1 MGKGRICS
9 CCRYERH
16 SAYLGALVVRKAS
29 CVSTSEGKPE
39 ESSRR
44 ESGYF
49 WTWEAQG
56 KEGLKGRGKSM
67 ARGPKVEESQVSI
80 WVCMAGGEGKE
91 LSSRNE
97 GVLRDLRSVTSDC
110 RRCYLPT
117 CSNFMLMEMSL

>member
-1 MGKGRICS
+1 MRGT
-9 CCRYERH
+9 
-16 SAYLGALVVRKAS
+16 LPTLVWWWSGKAS

-39 ESSRR
+39 ENSRD

-56 KEGLKGRGKSM
+56 KEGLEGRGKSM
-67 ARGPKVEESQVSI
+67 TRGPKAEESQVSV
-80 WVCMAGGEGKE
+80 WAHVTGGEGK
-91 LSSRNE
+91 LLRSRDG
-97 GVLRDLRSVTSDC
+97 GVLRDLRSVASDC